1 MLFEK
6 RIIKRD
12 DGYEYEILQD
22 GSVMVRQDY
31 MPNVEGFVSMTEA
44 TANELADRIVEDCTN
59 GTIE

>member
-6 RIIKRD
+6 KIIKRD
-12 DGYEYEILQD
+12 DGYGYEILQD

-31 MPNVEGFVSMTEA
+31 MPNVEGFVPMTEA

>member
-6 RIIKRD
+6 KIIKRD
-12 DGYEYEILQD
+12 DGYGYEILQD